1 MTISNNA
8 ILPQRVGGASINI
21 EDELVTYMRSLAR
34 TSNRKIEAVLS
45 WYGLRGGK
53 RLTLEEI
60 GDQLGVT
67 RARAQQMINGAFRT
81 AILAEPL
88 PVLAAVSQLLSEQQC
103 IRGDELL
110 RLLSANGITWPGSM
124 DGLLVLLHEANLCTG
139 VGLYTAS
146 FQSTTRGVVAE
157 PASLYLG
164 RERFVEMLRRC
175 FKEASDLPGQ
185 LGIANLRDLAA
196 RSNWPPDSERVVRS
210 AIKAS
215 GVTWFDEQ
223 GEDFWYVFET
233 RSNTLFSLLAKVF
246 AVIDAAEISQLGPVL
261 SNALR
266 KRSQAYEYPS
276 VPVIESYLRNSVYLI
291 RHEEI
296 VTWAGREAQDGTSH
310 QLAPIERDTVQ
321 FLSAVPYTT
330 YPALKEHLQGKGYGD
345 PAIVKATMSSA
356 LVQVDRSAGRQ
367 NYLYRLVPAA
377 HMPVIDQN
385 AARYAQFLAKLGE
398 LLEHGTDEEVE
409 GTRRKEQGLLQ
420 DWLFA
425 GKKEQCCAM
434 CGRTFSVGALVTAHK
449 KRRADCVAAERLD
462 PHIVMPLCT
471 FGCDYLYERGYV
483 YFDGFEM
490 VANQDMTAATADWEA
505 AQALAGR
512 SLHSSFRAG
521 GPKYLRGKPAA

>member
-1 MTISNNA
+1 MTISDNS
-8 ILPQRVGGASINI
+8 ILPQHVGSPSINI
-21 EDELVTYMRSLAR
+21 EDELVTYMRSLAG
-34 TSNRKIEAVLS
+34 TSDRKIAAVLS

-67 RARAQQMINGAFRT
+67 RARAQQVINGAFRT
-81 AILAEPL
+81 AISAEPL
-88 PVLAAVSQLLSEQQC
+88 PVLAAVSQLLDKQQC

-110 RLLSANGITWPGSM
+110 RLLSANSITWPGRI
-124 DGLLVLLHEANLCTG
+124 DGLLLLLHEANLCKG
-139 VGLYTAS
+139 LGLYTPT
-146 FQSTTRGVVAE
+146 FQSTTRSVVAE
-157 PASLYLG
+157 PTSLYLG
-164 RERFVEMLRRC
+164 REPFVETLRRC
-175 FKEASDLPGQ
+175 YKDASDLPGQ
-185 LGIANLRDLAA
+185 LGIANLRELAA
-196 RSNWPPDSERVVRS
+196 SSNWPPDSERIVRG

-215 GVTWFDEQ
+215 GVAWFDEK

-233 RSNTLFSLLAKVF
+233 RSNTLFGLLAKVF
-246 AVIDAAEISQLGPVL
+246 AAIGAAEISQLGPVL
-261 SNALR
+261 SNALH
-266 KRSQAYEYPS
+266 KRTHAYEYPS

-310 QLAPIERDTVQ
+310 QLSPIERDTVQ

-330 YPALKEHLQGKGYGD
+330 YPALKGHLQGKGYGE

-377 HMPVIDQN
+377 QMPAIDQN
-385 AARYAQFLAKLGE
+385 AARYKQFLAKLGE

-409 GTRRKEQGLLQ
+409 GTRRKEHGLLQ

-483 YFDGFEM
+483 YFDDFTI
-490 VANQDMTAATADWEA
+490 VANQDMAAATADWEA

-512 SLHSSFRAG
+512 SLHSLFRAG
-521 GPKYLRGKPAA
+521 GPKYLHGKPAD